1 MVHQIHPDMDTGL
14 ICIFLTTKNTMKGNF
29 MKKYA
34 LRLIAAAMV
43 IISVSLSAQ
52 AGQEWIAYKPGIVKT
67 AIANGQ
73 TALLFYKSAW

>member
-1 MVHQIHPDMDTGL
+1 
-14 ICIFLTTKNTMKGNF
+14 

-43 IISVSLSAQ
+43 IISVPLSAQ
-52 AGQEWIAYKPGIVKT
+52 AGQEWITYKPGIVKT